1 MPRISFR
8 DCWIRDDVFALPA
21 NVSFSFSQFI
31 DNYVKLLRETLHRK
45 ETIISFLSSLCI
57 ILENFGGSITRVN
70 TVDLLRVFVYRVYI
84 RRCVKRLN
92 ARTSRVCYCKFSY
105 TETIFLL
112 FDLCIAYRTKALF
125 CLRNGRRVHGELR
138 RKFSRHV

>member
-1 MPRISFR
+1 MPGISFR

-45 ETIISFLSSLCI
+45 ETIISFFSSLCI

-70 TVDLLRVFVYRVYI
+70 TVDLLRVFVYRVFGD
-84 RRCVKRLN
+84 V
-92 ARTSRVCYCKFSY
+92 
-105 TETIFLL
+105 
-112 FDLCIAYRTKALF
+112 
-125 CLRNGRRVHGELR
+125 
-138 RKFSRHV
+138 

>member
-1 MPRISFR
+1 MPGISFR

-21 NVSFSFSQFI
+21 NVSFLFSQFI

-70 TVDLLRVFVYRVYI
+70 TVDLLRVFVYRVFGD
-84 RRCVKRLN
+84 V
-92 ARTSRVCYCKFSY
+92 
-105 TETIFLL
+105 
-112 FDLCIAYRTKALF
+112 
-125 CLRNGRRVHGELR
+125 
-138 RKFSRHV
+138 